1 MSPTQNT
8 NPSMLDLQGA
18 ISDVELLIMAYQQT
32 HASYVTDL
40 EAGLHTKSS
49 ESLSKLKTLND
60 KIKEKITYI
69 QTTSADIKNKNSLY
83 KNSITTTDA
92 ELDAILDDIKNKNT
106 VLKNLQKQQAF
117 QHKEIETTR
126 LLADSNYYHLV
137 AFFII
142 YSVIAY
148 FLIKTFATESSGSA
162 ETIIL
167 ILGISIFIYYFI
179 EHTF

>member
-8 NPSMLDLQGA
+8 NPSMLDLQEA
-18 ISDVELLIMAYQQT
+18 ISDVEQLIMTYQQT

-40 EAGLHTKSS
+40 KSGLHTKSS
-49 ESLSKLKTLND
+49 ESLAQLKTLND
-60 KIKEKITYI
+60 RIEEKIHYI
-69 QTTSADIKNKNSLY
+69 QTTSNDIKNKNSLY
-83 KNSITTTDA
+83 KHNITTTDS
-92 ELDAILDDIKNKNT
+92 ELDSILHDIQNKSSELT
-106 VLKNLQKQQAF
+106 NLQKKQAF

-126 LLADSNYYHLV
+126 LLADSNYFHLV

-142 YSVIAY
+142 YSIIAY
-148 FLIKTFATESSGSA
+148 FLIKTFAIESSGSA
-162 ETIIL
+162 ESIIL